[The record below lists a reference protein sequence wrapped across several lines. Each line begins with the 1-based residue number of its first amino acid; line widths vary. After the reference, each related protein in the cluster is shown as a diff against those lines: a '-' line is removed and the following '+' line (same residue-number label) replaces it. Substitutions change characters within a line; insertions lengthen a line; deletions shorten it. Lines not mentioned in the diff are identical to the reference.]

1 MKKYTQA
8 KETFIDEINVDEYVD
23 IESSKAAYNQLVHS
37 LDKSLK
43 MALVFG
49 IPGTGKSLLLS
60 KVYYDKRHQKELH
73 YFDTPIVIKKDFF
86 NKLFKVLTKKEI
98 PSGSNVNFEVFV
110 EYLKDLKGQ
119 REIVIMLDEA
129 QLYPRDI
136 LEEIRIL
143 SDSGAI
149 KFVIA
154 LHKTDDEELLAKKH
168 FQSRIWETIELKNA
182 SKSEL
187 KTYIHKKLLIANQ
200 FDIANL
206 IKDRHV
212 SLAYKYTN
220 GNYREVNKL
229 FYTIFEIYEYY
240 AGYNSSKINQKKFSK
255 KIMEMA
261 AIKLGYIDV

>member
-1 MKKYTQA
+1 MKRYTQA
-8 KETFIDEINVDEYVD
+8 KETFVDEINVDEYVD
-23 IESSKAAYNQLVHS
+23 IESSKSAYDQLVHS

-43 MALVFG
+43 MVLVFG

-60 KVYYDKRHQKELH
+60 KVYHDKRYQKELH

-98 PSGSNVNFEVFV
+98 PEGSNVNFEVFV
-110 EYLKDLKGQ
+110 EYLKKNKGQ
-119 REIVIMLDEA
+119 RDIVIMLDEA
-129 QLYPRDI
+129 QMYPKDI

-154 LHKTDDEELLAKKH
+154 LHKTDDEDLLAKKH
-168 FQSRIWETIELKNA
+168 FKSRIWETIELVN
-182 SKSEL
+182 SSRSEL
-187 KTYIHKKLLIANQ
+187 KTYVHKKLLIANQ
-200 FDIANL
+200 FEIANT
-206 IKDRHV
+206 IKNRHI
-212 SLAYKYTN
+212 SLAYKYTS

-240 AGYNSSKINQKKFSK
+240 EAYNPSKINKKKFSK

-261 AIKLGYIDV
+261 AIKLEYINV